1 MRSVIVKVI
10 FGCLLFLPAAAQ
22 AQKLDLT
29 KVQKVPHYDTLPDAE
44 FEAQTELREEN
55 PFNDKYLAYTIRLPK
70 NWTRSPE
77 DWQQK
82 AEQQKKEAEEKEN
95 EDDVVLGTA
104 QETGATT
111 GLSRRILGRLAKYYG
126 PSRMG
131 QPSYIDISALELD
144 YEIAVR
150 DWFLNYV
157 MTRGYTLQ
165 GLEEVNFKRL
175 EALYIVF
182 EGDTSYVVRTVAEI
196 NGPRIILV
204 SYYMPEKFWME
215 ERAMQ
220 DKIMS
225 SFRFISPE
233 KPKIETTRTYSFLEM
248 LRFDYPASW
257 NLFAPNV
264 NSIDSMDVRLVN
276 LNKDDTVNGQI
287 DFHIFSTEMDT
298 TLADEVDFVKDNMKE
313 AGLDVGDLIETSEAF
328 KFNDYLFFSRVEV
341 YDAPPRQ
348 NTRLQKHELWMAVLA
363 EDRYYYIVTLL
374 TPSRNADFFSW
385 ARNYAAYKRI
395 LESIRP

>member
-1 MRSVIVKVI
+1 MRNFFVTFIVAFVLVLS
-10 FGCLLFLPAAAQ
+10 GAAVHG
-22 AQKLDLT
+22 QKLDLT
-29 KVQKVPHYDTLPDAE
+29 KVQKVPRYTDLSQE
-44 FEAQTELREEN
+44 KFEAETQLREEK
-55 PFNDKYLAYTIRLPK
+55 PFDDKYLAYTIRIPG

-82 AEQQKKEAEEKEN
+82 LQQQQQEEEERKAEI
-95 EDDVVLGTA
+95 VLGTA
-104 QETGATT
+104 QESGATT
-111 GLSRRILGRLAKYYG
+111 GLSRRILGRLAKYYS

-131 QPSYIDISALELD
+131 LPSYVDVSALELD
-144 YEIAVR
+144 YEISVR
-150 DWFLNYV
+150 DWFLNYI

-165 GLEEVNFKRL
+165 GMEEVNSKRI
-175 EALYIVF
+175 EALYIIF

-196 NGPRIILV
+196 NGPRIV
-204 SYYMPEKFWME
+204 VASYYMPENFWME
-215 ERAMQ
+215 ERAFQ
-220 DKIMS
+220 EKVMS
-225 SFRFISPE
+225 SFQFVSPE
-233 KPKIETTRTYSFLEM
+233 KPKIETARTYSFLEM

-287 DFHIFSTEMDT
+287 DFHVFSTEMDT
-298 TLADEVDFVKDNMKE
+298 TLADEVEFVKDNTKE
-313 AGLDVGDLIETSEAF
+313 AGLDIGELIETTDAF
-328 KFNDYLFFSRVEV
+328 KFNDYLFYSRVEV
-341 YDAPPRQ
+341 YDAPPRKD
-348 NTRLQKHELWMAVLA
+348 TRLPQHELWMAVLA

-374 TPSRNADFFSW
+374 TPSRSADFFSW